1 MRITSMKTGER
12 FDTSFYIAFWFQLI
26 VEIFGIMHNF
36 SDKSCFEIGET
47 QILMINF
54 CCI

>member
-1 MRITSMKTGER
+1 MRITSMKSGER

-36 SDKSCFEIGET
+36 V
-47 QILMINF
+47 INPVLKLV
-54 CCI
+54 